1 MRKIDLHEYL
11 NIEKQDEGVITLI
24 DDEYHDNFGYQWNRF
39 SKLQLDSYN
48 GSNESEDRLTNQ
60 SELSSE
66 DFNGKVVLEI
76 GAGNGRF
83 TEILLNF
90 GARVIA
96 VDFSSAIYAN
106 YKNHERS
113 AKEGNLLCI
122 RGSLFD
128 LPLEKSSIDIVLCYG
143 VIQHTGN
150 NKLALDTLSSFV
162 SKRGLLLV
170 DIYSN
175 SLKHY
180 NPWVYLI
187 RPIFSKLITNNEKRM
202 EIVEKFVNLV
212 FSFQVKLLTYLR
224 GKKGILRFLRYFINR
239 SPNSVYGINL
249 YLEGK
254 VSLEH
259 ARDWSIC
266 DTNDAWTP
274 QHDEP
279 VSFVEWTKLI
289 LDINNKYNFSTNV
302 IKDCGQGSCAVLK
315 KKYVEFIER

>member
-1 MRKIDLHEYL
+1 MIKMNLHEYL
-11 NIEKQDEGVITLI
+11 NIESTDEGVINLI

-39 SKLQLDSYN
+39 NKLQLDSHN
-48 GSNESEDRLTNQ
+48 GSRESEDRLINQ
-60 SELSSE
+60 SEFSRE
-66 DFNGKVVLEI
+66 DFNGKVVLEV

-83 TEILLNF
+83 TEILLNL
-90 GARVIA
+90 GAKVVA
-96 VDFSSAIYAN
+96 VDFSSAIYSN

-113 AKEGNLLCI
+113 VKEGNLLCV

-128 LPLEKSSIDIVLCYG
+128 LPLEKLSFDIVLCYG

-150 NKLALDTLSSFV
+150 NELALDTLSSFV
-162 SKRGLLLV
+162 SEGGHLLI

-187 RPIFSKLITNNEKRM
+187 RPIFSYLITNNEKRM
-202 EIVEKFVNLV
+202 EIVEKFVNFV

-224 GKKGILRFLRYFINR
+224 NKKGILRYLRYFVNR

-259 ARDWSIC
+259 AKDWSVC

-274 QHDEP
+274 QHDDP
-279 VSFVEWTKLI
+279 VSFTQWNKLI
-289 LDINNKYNFSTNV
+289 SGIKNKYNFSTEV

-315 KKYVEFIER
+315 KEHRGV

>member
-1 MRKIDLHEYL
+1 MIKTNLHEYL
-11 NIEKQDEGVITLI
+11 NIESPDEGVINLI
-24 DDEYHDNFGYQWNRF
+24 VDEYHDNFGYQWNRF
-39 SKLQLDSYN
+39 NKLQLDSHN
-48 GSNESEDRLTNQ
+48 GSSESEDRLLNQ
-60 SELSSE
+60 SEFSRE
-66 DFNGKVVLEI
+66 DFNGKVVLEV

-83 TEILLNF
+83 TEILLNL
-90 GARVIA
+90 GAKVIA

-106 YKNHERS
+106 YKNHQRS
-113 AKEGNLLCI
+113 AKEGNLLCV
-122 RGSLFD
+122 RGNLFD
-128 LPLEKSSIDIVLCYG
+128 LPLEKLSFDIVLCYG

-150 NKLALDTLSSFV
+150 NELALDTLSSFV
-162 SKRGLLLV
+162 SEEGHLLI

-187 RPIFSKLITNNEKRM
+187 RPIFSYLITNNEKRM
-202 EIVEKFVNLV
+202 EIVEKFVNFV

-224 GKKGILRFLRYFINR
+224 NKKGILRYLRYFVNR

-259 ARDWSIC
+259 AKDWSVC

-274 QHDEP
+274 QHDDP
-279 VSFVEWTKLI
+279 VSFAQWNKLI
-289 LDINNKYNFSTNV
+289 SGIKNKYNFSTEV

-315 KKYVEFIER
+315 KEHRGV

>member
-1 MRKIDLHEYL
+1 MIKINLYEYL
-11 NIEKQDEGVITLI
+11 NIESPDEGVINLI

-39 SKLQLDSYN
+39 NKLQLDSHN
-48 GSNESEDRLTNQ
+48 GSSESEDRLINQ
-60 SELSSE
+60 SEFSRE
-66 DFNGKVVLEI
+66 DFNGKVVLEV

-83 TEILLNF
+83 TEILLNL
-90 GARVIA
+90 GAKVIA

-113 AKEGNLLCI
+113 VKEGNLLCL

-128 LPLEKSSIDIVLCYG
+128 LPLEKLSFDIVLCYG

-150 NKLALDTLSSFV
+150 NELALDTLSSFV
-162 SKRGLLLV
+162 SEEGHLLI

-202 EIVEKFVNLV
+202 EIVEKFVNFV

-224 GKKGILRFLRYFINR
+224 NKKGILRYLRYFVNR

-259 ARDWSIC
+259 AKDWSIC

-274 QHDEP
+274 QHDDP
-279 VSFVEWTKLI
+279 VSFAQWKKLI
-289 LDINNKYNFSTNV
+289 SGIKNKYNFSTEV

-315 KKYVEFIER
+315 KENRGV

>member
-113 AKEGNLLCI
+113 AKEG
-122 RGSLFD
+122 
-128 LPLEKSSIDIVLCYG
+128 
-143 VIQHTGN
+143 
-150 NKLALDTLSSFV
+150 
-162 SKRGLLLV
+162 LLLV

-212 FSFQVKLLTYLR
+212 FSLQVKLLTYLR
-224 GKKGILRFLRYFINR
+224 GKKGILRFLRYFVNR

-315 KKYVEFIER
+315 KIRRIF

>member
-1 MRKIDLHEYL
+1 MIKINLHEYL
-11 NIEKQDEGVITLI
+11 KIESPDEGVINLI

-39 SKLQLDSYN
+39 NKLQLDSHN
-48 GSNESEDRLTNQ
+48 GSSESEDRLINQ
-60 SELSSE
+60 SEFSRE
-66 DFNGKVVLEI
+66 DFKGKVVLEV

-83 TEILLNF
+83 TEILLNL
-90 GARVIA
+90 GAKVIA

-113 AKEGNLLCI
+113 VKEGNLLCV

-128 LPLEKSSIDIVLCYG
+128 LPLEKLSFDIVLCYG

-150 NKLALDTLSSFV
+150 NELALDTLSSFV
-162 SKRGLLLV
+162 SEEGHLLI

-202 EIVEKFVNLV
+202 EIVEKFVNFV

-224 GKKGILRFLRYFINR
+224 NKKGILKYLRYFVNR

-259 ARDWSIC
+259 AKDWSIC

-274 QHDEP
+274 QHDDP
-279 VSFVEWTKLI
+279 VSFAQWKKLI
-289 LDINNKYNFSTNV
+289 SGIKSKYNFSTEV

-315 KKYVEFIER
+315 KEYRGA

>member
-1 MRKIDLHEYL
+1 MIKINLHEYL
-11 NIEKQDEGVITLI
+11 NIESPDEGVINLI

-39 SKLQLDSYN
+39 NKLQLDSHN
-48 GSNESEDRLTNQ
+48 GSSESEDRLINQ
-60 SELSSE
+60 SEFSRE
-66 DFNGKVVLEI
+66 DFNGKVVLEV

-83 TEILLNF
+83 TEILLNL
-90 GARVIA
+90 GAKVIA

-113 AKEGNLLCI
+113 VKEGNLLCL

-128 LPLEKSSIDIVLCYG
+128 LPLEKLSFDIVLCYG

-150 NKLALDTLSSFV
+150 NELALDTLSSFV
-162 SKRGLLLV
+162 SEEGHLLI

-202 EIVEKFVNLV
+202 EIVEKFVNFV

-224 GKKGILRFLRYFINR
+224 NKKGILRYLRYFVNR

-254 VSLEH
+254 VSFEH
-259 ARDWSIC
+259 AKDWSIC

-274 QHDEP
+274 QHDDP
-279 VSFVEWTKLI
+279 VSFAQWKKLI
-289 LDINNKYNFSTNV
+289 SGIKNKYNFSTEV

-315 KKYVEFIER
+315 KENRGV

>member
-1 MRKIDLHEYL
+1 MIKINLYEYL
-11 NIEKQDEGVITLI
+11 NIESPDEGVINLI

-39 SKLQLDSYN
+39 NKLQLDSHN
-48 GSNESEDRLTNQ
+48 GSSESEDRLINQ
-60 SELSSE
+60 SEFSRE
-66 DFNGKVVLEI
+66 DFNGKVVLEV

-83 TEILLNF
+83 TEILLNL
-90 GARVIA
+90 GAKVIA

-113 AKEGNLLCI
+113 VKEGNLLCV

-128 LPLEKSSIDIVLCYG
+128 LPLEKLSFDIVLCYG

-150 NKLALDTLSSFV
+150 NELALDTLSSFV
-162 SKRGLLLV
+162 SEGGHLLI

-187 RPIFSKLITNNEKRM
+187 RPIFSYLITNNEKRM
-202 EIVEKFVNLV
+202 EIVEKFVNFV

-224 GKKGILRFLRYFINR
+224 NKKGILKYLRYFVNR
-239 SPNSVYGINL
+239 SPTSVYGINL

-259 ARDWSIC
+259 AKDWSVC

-274 QHDEP
+274 QHDDP
-279 VSFVEWTKLI
+279 VSYAQWNKLI
-289 LDINNKYNFSTNV
+289 SGIKNKYNFSTEV

-315 KKYVEFIER
+315 KEHRGV

>member
-1 MRKIDLHEYL
+1 MIKMNLHEYL
-11 NIEKQDEGVITLI
+11 NIESTDEGVINLI

-39 SKLQLDSYN
+39 NKLQLDSHN
-48 GSNESEDRLTNQ
+48 GSRESEDRLINQ
-60 SELSSE
+60 SEFSRE
-66 DFNGKVVLEI
+66 DFNGKVVLEV

-83 TEILLNF
+83 TEILLNL
-90 GARVIA
+90 GAKVIA

-113 AKEGNLLCI
+113 VKEGNLLCL

-128 LPLEKSSIDIVLCYG
+128 LPLEKLSFDIVLCYG

-150 NKLALDTLSSFV
+150 NELALDTLSSFV
-162 SKRGLLLV
+162 SEGGHLLI

-187 RPIFSKLITNNEKRM
+187 RPIFSYLITNNEKRM
-202 EIVEKFVNLV
+202 EIVEKFVNFV

-224 GKKGILRFLRYFINR
+224 NKKGILRYLRYFVNR

-259 ARDWSIC
+259 AKDWSVC

-274 QHDEP
+274 QHDDP
-279 VSFVEWTKLI
+279 VSFTQWNKLI
-289 LDINNKYNFSTNV
+289 SGIKNKYNFSTEV

-315 KKYVEFIER
+315 KEHRGV